1 MKKYK
6 WIFLIIAGG
15 IFLVTVLK
23 SKGCGEIK
31 QEDFIKD
38 FHQQNVEIISDLSKV
53 SYLSLAFATLF
64 IIFIAYAIL

>member
-53 SYLSLAFATLF
+53 SYLSVAFATLC